1 MGEQYGVACRHI
13 SLRYTQSY
21 DMNMTGVECRSR
33 GLDCLGTHL
42 PTSSGS
48 GRRLPARQHAQPA
61 CLLDSDRP
69 CLKSHTH
76 THTPASTSRSRKSC
90 TLCHGWLAPT
100 ACFCSGH
107 VCPIQDNDL
116 AAHRVVLDDK
126 HEEQK
131 GCGTAA
137 RACLLQ
143 LQRGPACL
151 GGRDDTSVSSLG
163 GLQAS

>member
-1 MGEQYGVACRHI
+1 MQEQYGVTCWHI

-21 DMNMTGVECRSR
+21 DMNMTGAECHSS
-33 GLDCLGTHL
+33 GLDCLATHMPHSFWQRNMAACQPCL
-42 PTSSGS
+42 
-48 GRRLPARQHAQPA
+48 PA
-61 CLLDSDRP
+61 CLILACAACRA
-69 CLKSHTH
+69 TH
-76 THTPASTSRSRKSC
+76 TTHTQHTYTPPSGKSC
-90 TLCHGWLAPT
+90 TLCHGWLTPT

-107 VCPIQDNDL
+107 VCPIQDSDL

-137 RACLLQ
+137 SACLLH

-151 GGRDDTSVSSLG
+151 GGRDDTSVSSLEG
-163 GLQAS
+163 MQVS